1 MPPGRRRTCRRF
13 LDDRTS
19 RPASEPQTAAAGVP
33 PHLPPHLRSRPPAV
47 DVNRHCDGDTELAI
61 KRHRGGYVRP
71 KGHWAARR
79 RISECRIRVDPT
91 SPSARSV
98 GCDLP
103 VTPAAGAN
111 KMPSGGR
118 KTCLRFLDART
129 SRPASERGPATCR
142 TCGLC
147 RAARGPIGDRRRR
160 RPACCPRRWAVGPGA
175 LLKPP
180 WTSGPGSTDSSSVS
194 ARARRHRSDSLPVG

>member
-1 MPPGRRRTCRRF
+1 MPPGGRRRTCRRF

-71 KGHWAARR
+71 KGHWAAGRR
-79 RISECRIRVDPT
+79 TRISECRIRVDPT

-147 RAARGPIGDRRRR
+147 RVARGLIGRRRGR
-160 RPACCPRRWAVGPGA
+160 
-175 LLKPP
+175 
-180 WTSGPGSTDSSSVS
+180 SSSAAGS
-194 ARARRHRSDSLPVG
+194 AKVKAGRCDPGDVADPDGEARQRRNRQHPALGRRAGS

>member
-33 PHLPPHLRSRPPAV
+33 PHLPSHLRLRPPAV

-103 VTPAAGAN
+103 ITPAAGAN

-129 SRPASERGPATCR
+129 SCRGVPPLAALAVCAVRPGGRSAAGGA
-142 TCGLC
+142 GL
-147 RAARGPIGDRRRR
+147 R
-160 RPACCPRRWAVGPGA
+160 RPQALRRSRRVVATRR
-175 LLKPP
+175 
-180 WTSGPGSTDSSSVS
+180 TSRTLTERRGSGSTALGRGAGS
-194 ARARRHRSDSLPVG
+194 